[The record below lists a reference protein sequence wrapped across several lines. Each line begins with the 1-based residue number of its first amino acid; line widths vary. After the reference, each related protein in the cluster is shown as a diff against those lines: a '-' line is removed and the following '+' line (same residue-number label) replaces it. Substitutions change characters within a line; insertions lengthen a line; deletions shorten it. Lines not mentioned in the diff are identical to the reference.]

1 MEQKAK
7 LLIEIVKLQDKPF
20 YCLISKIRLFFL
32 RAELKEIIRKESPE
46 YIKELLKSMKTL
58 K

>member
-7 LLIEIVKLQDKPF
+7 ILLEIVKLQDKPF
-20 YCLISKIRLFFL
+20 YSLISKIRLFFL
-32 RAELKEIIRKESPE
+32 RKELKEIIRKESHE
-46 YIKELLKSMKTL
+46 YIKELLKTMKTL

>member
-7 LLIEIVKLQDKPF
+7 ILLEIVKLQDKPF
-20 YCLISKIRLFFL
+20 YSLISKIRLFFL
-32 RAELKEIIRKESPE
+32 RKELKEIIRKESPE
-46 YIKELLKSMKTL
+46 YIKELLKTMKTL